1 MEITKIFTFDSAHYL
16 PQHKGKCKK
25 LHGHTY
31 FLHVTVK
38 GEIDEQGFVID
49 FGDLK
54 QIVNPVI
61 DLLDHN
67 YLNDI
72 LETPTCEN
80 LLIWIENELKQQ
92 APFLKISKLRLYE
105 TPTSYAEIS
114 VE

>member
-16 PQHKGKCKK
+16 PNHKGKCKN

-31 FLHVTVK
+31 TLYVTIK
-38 GEIDEQGFVID
+38 GEIDKNGFVVD

-54 QIVNPVI
+54 ESIKPII

-80 LLIWIENELKQQ
+80 LLL
-92 APFLKISKLRLYE
+92 
-105 TPTSYAEIS
+105 
-114 VE
+114 